1 MINME
6 LTKQQKLALLLTV
19 LAASTRLKEVETDLK
34 PSEAS
39 KLQTKVLEL
48 IEERGEEQAETLVE
62 VDLKEAV
69 RALYEDITAGE

>member
-1 MINME
+1 ME

-19 LAASTRLKEVETDLK
+19 LAASTQLKEVETDLK

-39 KLQTKVLEL
+39 KLQTKVLEFL
-48 IEERGEEQAETLVE
+48 EEHGEEQAETLVE

-69 RALYEDITAGE
+69 RALYKDVVEGD